1 MPLNGRKASKLVSFG
16 DSGEWINK
24 QPTQYKMKT
33 ILVVYTD
40 QKLSV
45 EEINNKKMQKYCFR
59 TESEVNVGDVLK
71 SNNYTTNMVV
81 TDVVDKDYK
90 YYNKQSGEMI
100 DTINSTNCY
109 PIKTMV
115 LREEDTNVVYATKV
129 E

>member
-1 MPLNGRKASKLVSFG
+1 
-16 DSGEWINK
+16 
-24 QPTQYKMKT
+24 MKT

-59 TESEVNVGDVLK
+59 TDSEVNVGDVLK
-71 SNNYTTNMVV
+71 SRNYTTNMVV
-81 TDVVDKDYK
+81 TDVADKDYK
-90 YYNKQSGEMI
+90 YYNRQSGEMT

-115 LREEDTNVVYATKV
+115 LREEDTNIVYATKV

>member
-1 MPLNGRKASKLVSFG
+1 
-16 DSGEWINK
+16 
-24 QPTQYKMKT
+24 MKT

-45 EEINNKKMQKYCFR
+45 EKINSMKMQKYCFR

-71 SNNYTTNMVV
+71 SNNYTKNMVV
-81 TDVVDKDYK
+81 TDVADKDYK
-90 YYNKQSGEMI
+90 YYNKQSGEMT
-100 DTINSTNCY
+100 DTINSINCY